1 MATKDVAKVSETQ
14 NQIALATSF
23 EDFQGAGFNETQTDD
38 YQIPFLRILAQLSP
52 QVNKREG
59 AYVEGAEAGML
70 YNTVLNK
77 VYDGEKGLECIPC
90 HYNRRFVEW
99 VAREKGGGYVG
110 SYEPTDPIVK
120 TTVKNDRGQDILP
133 NGNMLTNTAQFFVI
147 LLDPDEGFTKA
158 IITMSSTQLK
168 KARRWNTQMQSLKE
182 RGKNGLFVLPM
193 MSHIWKLTTVP
204 ESNDKGSWFG
214 WNHTMVRK
222 LDLANQDDQNLFEEG
237 VSFGKSV
244 LAGEV
249 EGKEEAATGEIVE
262 NSDSAVM

>member
-1 MATKDVAKVSETQ
+1 MATKDVTKVSETQ

-23 EDFQGAGFNETQTDD
+23 EDFQGAGFSETQTDD

-99 VAREKGGGYVG
+99 VARENGGGYVA
-110 SYEPTDPIVK
+110 SYDPTDPIVK
-120 TTVKNDRGQDILP
+120 TTTKNDRGQDILP
-133 NGNMLTNTAQFFVI
+133 NGNTLTNTAQFFVM
-147 LLDPDEGFTKA
+147 LLDPDEGYTKA

-182 RGKNGLFVLPM
+182 RGKNGLFILPM

-214 WNHTMVRK
+214 WNHSMVRR
-222 LDLANQDDQNLFEEG
+222 LDLSNEDDQSLFEEG
-237 VSFGKSV
+237 VSFSKSV

-249 EGKEEAATGEIVE
+249 EGKDDGGESTGVE
-262 NSDSAVM
+262 DDTSVM

>member
-1 MATKDVAKVSETQ
+1 MATKDVTKVSETQ

-23 EDFQGAGFNETQTDD
+23 EDFQGAGFSETQTED

-59 AYVEGAEAGML
+59 SYVEGAEAGML

-99 VAREKGGGYVG
+99 VARENGGGYVA
-110 SYEPTDPIVK
+110 SYDPTDPIVK
-120 TTVKNDRGQDILP
+120 TTTKNDRGQDILP
-133 NGNMLTNTAQFFVI
+133 NGNTLTNTAQFFVMLI
-147 LLDPDEGFTKA
+147 DPDEGFTKA

-168 KARRWNTQMQSLKE
+168 KARRWNTQMQSLKD
-182 RGKNGLFVLPM
+182 RGKNGLFILPM

-214 WNHTMVRK
+214 WNHSMVRR
-222 LDLANQDDQNLFEEG
+222 LDLSNEDDQSLFEEG
-237 VSFGKSV
+237 VSFSKSV

-249 EGKEEAATGEIVE
+249 EGKDDGGESTVVE
-262 NSDSAVM
+262 DGTSVM

>member
-1 MATKDVAKVSETQ
+1 MATKDVSKVSETQ

-23 EDFQGAGFNETQTDD
+23 EDFQGAGFSETQTDD

-99 VAREKGGGYVG
+99 VARENGGGYVA
-110 SYEPTDPIVK
+110 SYDPTDPIVK
-120 TTVKNDRGQDILP
+120 TTTKNDRGQDILP
-133 NGNMLTNTAQFFVI
+133 NGNTLTNTAQFFVM

-182 RGKNGLFVLPM
+182 RGKNGLFILPM

-214 WNHTMVRK
+214 WNHSMVRR
-222 LDLANQDDQNLFEEG
+222 LDLSNKDDQSLFEEG
-237 VSFGKSV
+237 VSFSKSV

-249 EGKEEAATGEIVE
+249 EGKDDGGENTVVE
-262 NSDSAVM
+262 NDTSVM

>member
-1 MATKDVAKVSETQ
+1 MATKDVTKVSETQ

-23 EDFQGAGFNETQTDD
+23 EDFQGAGFRETQTED

-59 AYVEGAEAGML
+59 SYVEGAEAGML

-99 VAREKGGGYVG
+99 VARENGGGYVA
-110 SYEPTDPIVK
+110 SYDPTDPIVK
-120 TTVKNDRGQDILP
+120 TTTKNDRGQDILP
-133 NGNMLTNTAQFFVI
+133 NGNTLTNTAQFFVM

-182 RGKNGLFVLPM
+182 RGKNGLFILPM

-214 WNHTMVRK
+214 WNHSMVRR
-222 LDLANQDDQNLFEEG
+222 LDLSNEDDQSLFEEG
-237 VSFGKSV
+237 VSFSKSV

-249 EGKEEAATGEIVE
+249 EGKDDGGESTVVE
-262 NSDSAVM
+262 DGTSVM